1 MVRALIKAL
10 FFLALMAGVALF
22 LSLRSY
28 SAFTQEELVAVV
40 QCEPAPAG
48 ASYGFLIEVRQMAG
62 GVPGRREKFPMVGEQ
77 WSMGGDIL
85 KWKPWLV
92 FLGAKSCHKL
102 TRLSSRY
109 GQARDEMEKPRAVYD
124 LNGGSTPPWRWLTRW
139 GVALP
144 FVDAVYGN
152 AVYVPVRPGR
162 RWGVYV
168 THSGYLI
175 RPLPASF
182 S

>member
-1 MVRALIKAL
+1 
-10 FFLALMAGVALF
+10 MAGVALF